1 MGLQAKGGLLTH
13 PPFVARVAKWPTR
26 NDMPE
31 ETPVKPSVFPTA
43 QYPAAEGI
51 LEWPVFEGLGLQL
64 HGRSLALIHQD
75 NHQFPSN
82 PGTSPIDSRSHGQV
96 SSSTGV
102 DIFKDA
108 LPSSLVIESAIKD
121 FLANVHTKNP
131 ILDPATLA
139 EAAEDCT
146 KHGIGDSVQAAL
158 VVSTLLNLNKFHC
171 DLHLK
176 AHCVC
181 AWNHLGTLHALHL

>member
-1 MGLQAKGGLLTH
+1 MDLQVQGGLITY
-13 PPFVARVAKWPTR
+13 PSVARVAKWPTR

-31 ETPVKPSVFPTA
+31 ETFVKPTVFPTA
-43 QYPAAEGI
+43 QYPAAEAI

-82 PGTSPIDSRSHGQV
+82 SGASPVDSRSHGQV
-96 SSSTGV
+96 QGSAGV

-108 LPSSLVIESAIKD
+108 LPGCLVIESAIKD

-131 ILDPATLA
+131 ILDPTTLA
-139 EAAEDCT
+139 EAAEDCI
-146 KHGIGDSVQAAL
+146 KNGIGDSVQAAL
-158 VVSTLLNLNKFHC
+158 VVSILVTFSSSHC
-171 DLHLK
+171 DSLPK

-181 AWNHLGTLHALHL
+181 TWNHLGTLHTLHL

>member
-1 MGLQAKGGLLTH
+1 
-13 PPFVARVAKWPTR
+13 
-26 NDMPE
+26 MPE
-31 ETPVKPSVFPTA
+31 DTFVKPSVFPTA

-75 NHQFPSN
+75 NHHFPCN
-82 PGTSPIDSRSHGQV
+82 PGASPVDSRSQGQV
-96 SSSTGV
+96 QGSAGV

-131 ILDPATLA
+131 ILDPTALA
-139 EAAEDCT
+139 EAAEDCI
-146 KHGIGDSVQAAL
+146 KNGIGNSVQAAL
-158 VVSTLLNLNKFHC
+158 VVGTLLSLDSFPC
-171 DLHLK
+171 DLQLK

-181 AWNHLGTLHALHL
+181 AWNHLGTLHTLHL

>member
-1 MGLQAKGGLLTH
+1 MDLQVKGGLTTH
-13 PPFVARVAKWPTR
+13 SSLVRVAKWPIR
-26 NDMPE
+26 NNMPE
-31 ETPVKPSVFPTA
+31 ETFVKPSVFPTA

-75 NHQFPSN
+75 SHQFLSN
-82 PGTSPIDSRSHGQV
+82 PGASPTDLRSHGQMQ
-96 SSSTGV
+96 SSAGV

-131 ILDPATLA
+131 ILDPTTLA
-139 EAAEDCT
+139 EAAKDCI
-146 KHGIGDSVQAAL
+146 KNGIGNSVQAAL
-158 VVSTLLNLNKFHC
+158 VVSTFFKLNSFLC
-171 DLHLK
+171 HLQFK

-181 AWNHLGTLHALHL
+181 PWNHLGTLHALKL